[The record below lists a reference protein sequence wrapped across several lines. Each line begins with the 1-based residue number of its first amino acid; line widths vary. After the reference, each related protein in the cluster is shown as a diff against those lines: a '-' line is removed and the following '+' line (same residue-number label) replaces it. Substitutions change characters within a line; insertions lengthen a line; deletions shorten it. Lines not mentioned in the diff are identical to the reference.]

1 MFFFCVFY
9 RNYNSR
15 SRNIT
20 FSSLDNESETETD
33 PVYYEAESFY
43 ATPAGNTAASSDH
56 SKSFNDNDVSVY
68 EMSHAMHP
76 NKMSATKIAPMAG
89 DMSKATSEPI
99 QIYLNSLL
107 TDTVQPINGSGSNTA
122 KSNDMNNELPRGDN
136 ESFGGGDGGGGES
149 KSCTVAKSHSDNTLG
164 TECARANVKAI
175 ITNRFDDD
183 DDEDNN
189 ADADGNQLINRRHSQ
204 LSAHPAFNANALNVP
219 NIRHNSSKSTPDC
232 DDETASNCDAG
243 ELLTPVN
250 ETNVSDRYLLESSNA
265 ESAITDPPDLSDT
278 FNDIEIST
286 TANDMGKSHKANA
299 AIGHCKSAPV
309 AATTTSAQKSSN
321 RRFSTAKT
329 AFTDGKYKG
338 KATHCDGNVFN
349 IFYTI
354 SCQELPCGRR
364 VYCVWICRDE
374 CDMDDDEDD
383 GKHLNLT
390 LTFNSITSNAEL
402 SIDGGM
408 GMGTTTTATAT
419 ATAATAGGSA
429 AAGTAKRNSMNV
441 QTNQSSRPNSVS
453 LLSQYDDEQVS
464 GEYNKYYTS
473 LKQIGKGAFGY
484 VKLSFRHSDRLLVVT
499 KFILKDKLPPQF
511 MVITDEKKE
520 IPMEVYLLSTLKHA
534 NIVTVLDVFENEK
547 FFQLVME
554 KHGSGMDLFEFI
566 DRRPLMDEQLGKW
579 RDSFDFKQNYH
590 PFLLNP

>member
-1 MFFFCVFY
+1 MN

-33 PVYYEAESFY
+33 PVYYEAESLY
-43 ATPAGNTAASSDH
+43 ATPAGNTTASSDH
-56 SKSFNDNDVSVY
+56 SKSFNENEVSVY
-68 EMSHAMHP
+68 EMSQPMQAIHTNRTTKNSTVTAAAA
-76 NKMSATKIAPMAG
+76 SATVGG
-89 DMSKATSEPI
+89 DMSKAISEPI
-99 QIYLNSLL
+99 QIYLNCLL
-107 TDTVQPINGSGSNTA
+107 TDTVQIIDGNESSIVTKPA
-122 KSNDMNNELPRGDN
+122 NDELPTNDVC
-136 ESFGGGDGGGGES
+136 DDIVGES
-149 KSCTVAKSHSDNTLG
+149 KSCIIAKSCSDNTLD
-164 TECARANVKAI
+164 TRTIFND
-175 ITNRFDDD
+175 TNDF
-183 DDEDNN
+183 NT
-189 ADADGNQLINRRHSQ
+189 AGNQL
-204 LSAHPAFNANALNVP
+204 LSRSVKTHELNVP
-219 NIRHNSSKSTPDC
+219 TTTRHSNKQAIEPSSNFVDC
-232 DDETASNCDAG
+232 DDETTSNCDAG

-250 ETNVSDRYLLESSNA
+250 ETNVSEHYLLESTV
-265 ESAITDPPDLSDT
+265 ESVAATDRTDLSDA
-278 FNDIEIST
+278 FNDLEIDT
-286 TANDMGKSHKANA
+286 TASEMEKRHKSA
-299 AIGHCKSAPV
+299 AVVASAAAGTYGHCKSAP
-309 AATTTSAQKSSN
+309 TSAIARKSSN
-321 RRFSTAKT
+321 RRFSTAKI
-329 AFTDGKYKG
+329 FTDGKYKG

-354 SCQELPCGRR
+354 SCQELPCGRK

-374 CDMDDDEDD
+374 SDMDDDED
-383 GKHLNLT
+383 KHPNLT

-408 GMGTTTTATAT
+408 AMGLTATSTTAGTS
-419 ATAATAGGSA
+419 GGGA
-429 AAGTAKRNSMNV
+429 AAASAAKRNSMNV

-520 IPMEVYLLSTLKHA
+520 IPMEVYLLSTLKHP

-566 DRRPLMDEQLGKW
+566 DRRPLMDEQLGK
-579 RDSFDFKQNYH
+579 S
-590 PFLLNP
+590 

>member
-1 MFFFCVFY
+1 MNGLFDSFS

-33 PVYYEAESFY
+33 PVYYEAESLY
-43 ATPAGNTAASSDH
+43 ATPAGHTAASSDH

-68 EMSHAMHP
+68 EMSHAMQSIHT
-76 NKMSATKIAPMAG
+76 KKATAAAPIAG
-89 DMSKATSEPI
+89 DMSKAISEPI

-107 TDTVQPINGSGSNTA
+107 TDTVQPTNGKCDGDGSCTA
-122 KSNDMNNELPRGDN
+122 KSIDMNNELPRDDDRN
-136 ESFGGGDGGGGES
+136 SGGGES
-149 KSCTVAKSHSDNTLG
+149 KSCTVAKSYSDNTLG
-164 TECARANVKAI
+164 TECTRANAKANCI
-175 ITNRFDDD
+175 DNDDGDGDDD
-183 DDEDNN
+183 DGHNN
-189 ADADGNQLINRRHSQ
+189 DTADNQLVNRRHTQ
-204 LSAHPAFNANALNVP
+204 LSAHANVLNVP
-219 NIRHNSSKSTPDC
+219 TIRQNNRQTEDC
-232 DDETASNCDAG
+232 DDETTSNCDAG

-250 ETNVSDRYLLESSNA
+250 ETNVSDRYLMESSNA
-265 ESAITDPPDLSDT
+265 DSAITDPPELSDT
-278 FNDIEIST
+278 FNNLELST
-286 TANDMGKSHKANA
+286 TSNDMEKSHKATSVA
-299 AIGHCKSAPV
+299 GHCKSAPPATV
-309 AATTTSAQKSSN
+309 AAMAMAQKPTN

-329 AFTDGKYKG
+329 TFTDGKYKG

-354 SCQELPCGRR
+354 SSQELPCGRR

-374 CDMDDDEDD
+374 CDIDDDEDD
-383 GKHLNLT
+383 GKHPNLT

-402 SIDGGM
+402 SMDGGM
-408 GMGTTTTATAT
+408 GMGTATS
-419 ATAATAGGSA
+419 ATAATTA
-429 AAGTAKRNSMNV
+429 AATTGTSGTAGTAKRNSMNV

-520 IPMEVYLLSTLKHA
+520 IPMEVYLLSTLKHP
-534 NIVTVLDVFENEK
+534 NVVTVLDVFENEK

-566 DRRPLMDEQLGKW
+566 DRRPLIDEQLGK
-579 RDSFDFKQNYH
+579 
-590 PFLLNP
+590 